1 MDLPLVGGVDSI
13 TGLDGRNFWRDLN
26 TRLSRFFRPM
36 AYLMCAKVS
45 GLI

>member
-1 MDLPLVGGVDSI
+1 
-13 TGLDGRNFWRDLN
+13 LN